1 MRRLRRHRAYRWLT
15 RQLTRLIFGE
25 YEALARIG
33 MPGMPNASRVWF
45 IVAGFFARLAFL
57 RIVHCEWVHF
67 HRIPK
72 TGVIIASNHLSSAD
86 PAMMASAIY
95 PRSPRYMAKVEL
107 FQKEP
112 IIGYLFALSGAFPVR
127 RGAGDRLALREA
139 ERLLEEGAVV
149 GMFPEGHRSE
159 TGALIQAHQGTAL
172 LALRSGA
179 PVVAVGING
188 SERLRGGWRALPQ
201 ARSRPHGS
209 QRAVPAHPRQR
220 TRRPH
225 LPRRRRS
232 RPRTPDARN
241 CRTAASAISWG
252 IRPPRGHGPPNRP
265 TRTRLPAPTDRERA
279 AHEHSPSDGYGL
291 LLRRAPRR

>member
-188 SERLRGGWRALPQ
+188 SERLRGGWRALLKRVPVRME
-201 ARSRPHGS
+201 ASEPFLLTPASGPGGRIT
-209 QRAVPAHPRQR
+209 RADV
-220 TRRPH
+220 
-225 LPRRRRS
+225 
-232 RPRTPDARN
+232 
-241 CRTAASAISWG
+241 
-252 IRPPRGHGPPNRP
+252 
-265 TRTRLPAPTDRERA
+265 EA
-279 AHEHSPSDGYGL
+279 AHERLMREIAVL
-291 LLRRAPRR
+291 LLPQYRGVYAHLADTVPQPANADAATSADGQGEGSP